1 MHPLAHTGCT
11 MPRDLQFNRDSALDQ
26 ALNQFWIHGFNDTS
40 MRDLAETLGVSLSSL
55 YNTFG
60 DKRALYLEALGHYD
74 SLYLTARLGTLER
87 SYPPLEGIK
96 VFFETVIQDCLSDP
110 DKKGCFL
117 VNTALELSPHDD
129 IIEAKVRK
137 HLDVIESF
145 LLGALKRAK
154 KARVLSTTVIPK
166 DLAAQFMAT
175 LLGIRVMAR
184 ANPDARKL
192 RAVLAGTLA
201 HLVR

>member
-1 MHPLAHTGCT
+1 
-11 MPRDLQFNRDSALDQ
+11 MPRDLQFNRDSALGQ
-26 ALNQFWIHGFNDTS
+26 ALDQFWIHGFNDTS

-60 DKRALYLEALGHYD
+60 DKRALFLAALGHYE

-87 SYPPLEGIK
+87 DYPPLEAIK
-96 VFFETVIQDCLSDP
+96 AFFKTVIQDCLSDP

-129 IIEAKVRK
+129 IIEAQVRK
-137 HLDVIESF
+137 HLEVIESF
-145 LLGALKRAK
+145 LLRALQRAK
-154 KARVLSTTVIPK
+154 KAGTLSATVIPK

-192 RAVLAGTLA
+192 HAVLAGTLA
-201 HLVR
+201 LLGS